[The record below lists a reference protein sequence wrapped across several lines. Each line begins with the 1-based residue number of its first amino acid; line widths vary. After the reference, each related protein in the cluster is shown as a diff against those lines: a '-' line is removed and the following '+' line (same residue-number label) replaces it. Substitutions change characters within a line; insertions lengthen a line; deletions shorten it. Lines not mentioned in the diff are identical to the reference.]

1 MATITRPSGS
11 VSFQTEN
18 RSEPKVPK
26 PQLRNKKMILQLVR
40 RYREPR
46 KVPDLF
52 WKCTVLVVL
61 VALAMY
67 EKEES
72 SASVK
77 NFIVRK
83 SAEDRNCS

>member
-11 VSFQTEN
+11 VSFQTEY
-18 RSEPKVPK
+18 RSEPTVPK

-52 WKCTVLVVL
+52 WKCTVLV
-61 VALAMY
+61 ALAMY
-67 EKEES
+67 EREES
-72 SASVK
+72 IASVK
-77 NFIVRK
+77 SFIVKKLAEERK
-83 SAEDRNCS
+83 SR